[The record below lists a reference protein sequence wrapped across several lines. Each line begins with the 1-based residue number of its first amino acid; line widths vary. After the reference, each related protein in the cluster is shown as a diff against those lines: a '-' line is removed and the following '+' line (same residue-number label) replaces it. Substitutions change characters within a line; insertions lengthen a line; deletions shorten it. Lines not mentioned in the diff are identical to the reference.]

1 LAATRRDE
9 TMMTFWAMLCMALAL
24 GPAPE
29 IGPAP
34 GVVVDTGG
42 FATILPKGTVVYV
55 SVHDVPAFGK
65 KVKALPLYQVFEGEV
80 LEKVLPAEALK
91 EFRAFC
97 AKYVEPVGEILHGEV
112 TVALTDL
119 DGGGDGPSLVLLAD
133 VAGGEAALKKYLEG
147 SIYPLLEEQ
156 GIEPE
161 TLTLGG
167 TPVTRLA
174 SPDEFG
180 SGVLFGVKQG
190 VLVASLRRDVLETV
204 LKSFG
209 RGKKDS
215 LAANEHFVK
224 VRAGLGDADL
234 VAYVNIGVISR
245 RMHEQFIE
253 DDWEEFYEESW
264 GAFHIVSGFEPLEAV
279 GYGVALGPEG
289 GSTTIHLSGDGP
301 HGGIFGV
308 LARKAPPLKS
318 VKYVSEDAGF
328 FMGVSLGSLSQ
339 IYEDFVAVADAFA
352 WDYEEVSQDV
362 AAVIEAALDTE
373 LDEALAAF
381 GGEVAVAAWVPEAL
395 TIPPAAVMIEVK
407 DKAAVAKMV
416 ARTFETI
423 KEATAGTITVETKM
437 VGGVKVLTVPG
448 VPTVTPAVAIVG
460 DFLVI
465 ATDPDV
471 VESMID
477 TAAGGKNLGESA
489 DYRRYVSSLPGDAT
503 VTVYVALKRIFEFG
517 YPLLV
522 EHLAEFEGED
532 PDEPGPGTSMSWVKA
547 LGAFGECLSGLG
559 IKVSGDEKGV
569 TVSSRSRNGGLG
581 PTGLLG
587 GAFGVFWAFRSFQV
601 RMEFHEEMEIE
612 DFEELH
618 EDVIIDEEL
627 GVDDEDLGLED
638 EAPEDA
644 PGDEGE

>member
-1 LAATRRDE
+1 
-9 TMMTFWAMLCMALAL
+9 MMTFWAMLCMALAL

-34 GVVVDTGG
+34 GVVVDTAG
-42 FATILPKGTVVYV
+42 FATILPERTVVYV
-55 SVHDVPAFGK
+55 SVRDVPAFGK
-65 KVKALPLYQVFEGEV
+65 KVKALPLYQVFEEEV
-80 LEKVLPAEALK
+80 FEKILPAEALK

-97 AKYVEPVGEILHGEV
+97 AKYVEPVGKILHGEV
-112 TVALTDL
+112 TLALTDL
-119 DGGGDGPSLVLLAD
+119 AGGGDGPSLVLLAD

-147 SIYPLLEEQ
+147 AIYPALEEQ

-161 TLTLGG
+161 TLTIEG
-167 TPVTRLA
+167 TSVTRLA

-209 RGKKDS
+209 RGKKGS

-224 VRAGLGDADL
+224 VRAALGDTDL
-234 VAYVNIGVISR
+234 VAYVNIGAISR
-245 RMHEQFIE
+245 RAHEERIE
-253 DDWEEFYEESW
+253 DDWEELYEETW
-264 GAFHIVSGFEPLEAV
+264 GIFHLVMGFDPLEAV

-318 VKYVSEDAGF
+318 IKYVSEDAGF

-339 IYEDFVAVADAFA
+339 VYEDFVAVADAFA
-352 WDYEEVSQDV
+352 WDYEEVCEDIV
-362 AAVIEAALDTE
+362 AVIEPALDME
-373 LDEALAAF
+373 VEEALAAF
-381 GGEVAVAAWVPEAL
+381 GGEIAVAAWVPEAL
-395 TIPPAAVMIEVK
+395 TIPPGAVMIEVK

-416 ARTFETI
+416 ARAFETI
-423 KEATAGTITVETKM
+423 KEATAGTITAETKM

-448 VPTVTPAVAIVG
+448 VPMMTPAVAIVG

-477 TAAGGKNLGESA
+477 TAAGGKNLGQSA

-503 VTVYVALKRIFEFG
+503 VTVYVALKRIFESG

-522 EHLAEFEGED
+522 EYVENVGDID
-532 PDEPGPGTSMSWVKA
+532 PDEVGAGTPMSAVKA

-559 IKVSGDEKGV
+559 ITVSGDEKGV
-569 TVSSRSRNGGLG
+569 TVSSRSRNGGFG
-581 PTGLLG
+581 ATPLLG
-587 GAFGVFWAFRSFQV
+587 AASAAFWFFRTTRV
-601 RMEFHEEMEIE
+601 MMEFHEEMEIE
-612 DFEELH
+612 GFEELD
-618 EDVIIDEEL
+618 EDVVEDEDL
-627 GVDDEDLGLED
+627 DGDDEDLGLED
-638 EAPEDA
+638 EAPEEA